1 MDNNNSNYIIAINEG
16 GKRLDTSLF
25 SAYSYPL
32 HIIMSHYFVNNKT
45 YEYSTD
51 LYIEPSDLHRLNIT
65 SYQSLFKDVQ
75 VHKHEDCYQ
84 ISLINL
90 RQEIRQVI
98 QSLLHSRQLPDE
110 YMYWA
115 ELFSQFDKLEDYDPF
130 DDRYTDIV
138 IYDREHAN
146 QGYNPVPRSIS
157 NSLIKLLL
165 LHYWVRQEDEID
177 FVYFTTPVCKLEDEL
192 RVSIIQY
199 FQSSFDRISV
209 TALTK
214 HDQVWFTSVK
224 LQNPRFDLQATAGLT
239 RISLLDLLLLESY
252 KFLIS
257 DIL

>member
-1 MDNNNSNYIIAINEG
+1 MN
-16 GKRLDTSLF
+16 TSLF
-25 SAYSYPL
+25 PAYSYPL

-51 LYIEPSDLHRLNIT
+51 LYIELSDLHRLNLT

-75 VHKHEDCYQ
+75 VHKHEDYYQ
-84 ISLINL
+84 ISLVNL
-90 RQEIRQVI
+90 EPEIWQVI
-98 QSLLHSRQLPDE
+98 QSLLHSRQLPNE

-138 IYDREHAN
+138 IYDREHVD
-146 QGYNPVPRSIS
+146 QECSPVPRCIS
-157 NSLIKLLL
+157 NPLIKLLL
-165 LHYWVRQEDEID
+165 LYYWVRQENEID

-192 RVSIIQY
+192 RVSITRY
-199 FQSSFDRISV
+199 FHSSFDRISV

-214 HDQVWFTSVK
+214 HDQVWFTSIK

-239 RISLLDLLLLESY
+239 RISLGDLLLLESH
-252 KFLIS
+252 KFNP
-257 DIL
+257 